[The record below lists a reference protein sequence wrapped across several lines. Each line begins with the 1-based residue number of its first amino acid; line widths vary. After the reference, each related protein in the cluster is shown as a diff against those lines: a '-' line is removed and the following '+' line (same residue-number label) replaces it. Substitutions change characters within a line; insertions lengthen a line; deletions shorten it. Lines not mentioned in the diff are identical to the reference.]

1 MKLEQAIKQARRIE
15 CLIHVQDGVSYPAR
29 ISKKDALAAC
39 DRYLNDVSTEERTG
53 LGTTDAW
60 LSWENEIGSIIAMQ
74 CQDNTL
80 SIGR

>member
-39 DRYLNDVSTEERTG
+39 DRDLNDVSTEERTG
-53 LGTTDAW
+53 LGTTDEW
-60 LSWENEIGSIIAMQ
+60 LSWENEIGSIIEMQ

>member
-1 MKLEQAIKQARRIE
+1 MTLEQAIKQARRIE
-15 CLIHVQDGVSYPAR
+15 CLIHMQDGGGKSAR

-39 DRYLNDVSTEERTG
+39 EGYLNDISVEERTG
-53 LGTTDAW
+53 LGTTDEW
-60 LSWENEIGSIIAMQ
+60 LSWENEGGSIIAMQ